1 MLSLTPRYDLF
12 RILLPMEFIPE
23 DIKKKYNPLI
33 NSDPMVIT
41 NCTDY
46 LNESIKTITFPG
58 FTDLIQTQ
66 RQTSTNTGIQ
76 VKENTG
82 NLNNSLGKLGRIN
95 RESTSEVPYYSS
107 MNPLDKIDKTFAIT
121 FRLNQGLYNY
131 FILLE
136 TIYHRY
142 LRDINYQND
151 KIIDIK
157 LQILSESGKVSTDIT
172 FENCVIDGLEG
183 LEFSYDKVERSSDLF
198 QCNFKFMNLK
208 IDFRN

>member
-12 RILLPMEFIPE
+12 RILLPPEFIPQ

-41 NCTDY
+41 NCIDY

-66 RQTSTNTGIQ
+66 RQTSTNTGIV
-76 VKENTG
+76 VKENS
-82 NLNNSLGKLGRIN
+82 LNNGLGTLGRIN
-95 RESTSEVPYYSS
+95 RESVSEVPYYSS

-151 KIIDIK
+151 KILDIK
-157 LQILSESGKVSTDIT
+157 LQILSESGRVSTEIT

-183 LEFSYDKVERSSDLF
+183 LEFSYDKVERSSDAF

>member
-1 MLSLTPRYDLF
+1 
-12 RILLPMEFIPE
+12 
-23 DIKKKYNPLI
+23 
-33 NSDPMVIT
+33 MVIT

-157 LQILSESGKVSTDIT
+157 LQILSESGKVGTDIT

-183 LEFSYDKVERSSDLF
+183 LEFSYDKVERSSDVF